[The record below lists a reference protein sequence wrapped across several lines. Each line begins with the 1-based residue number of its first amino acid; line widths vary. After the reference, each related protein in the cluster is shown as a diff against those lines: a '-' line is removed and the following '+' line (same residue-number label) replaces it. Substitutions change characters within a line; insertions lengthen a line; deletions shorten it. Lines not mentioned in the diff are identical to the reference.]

1 MAENTNVF
9 KSSMNALKEK
19 VGNMEINAQTVIT
32 VLRFAMEVVEATQ
45 LKGEAQKE
53 LAIKLVRQIV
63 VEAPISDD
71 KEKLLLDMIDAGILS
86 DTVESEGGRR
96 LCCELL
102 CLDLVSLGEFTGD
115 ECGELLGVLRG
126 VFPITLIFKSED
138 LTTA

>member
-63 VEAPISDD
+63 VDAPISDD
-71 KEKLLLDMIDAGILS
+71 KEKLLLDMIDAGILA
-86 DTVESEGGRR
+86 DTVELVVDATKGEVDVNAAVKVAAG
-96 LCCELL
+96 CCASFL
-102 CLDLVSLGEFTGD
+102 
-115 ECGELLGVLRG
+115 
-126 VFPITLIFKSED
+126 KSRK
-138 LTTA
+138 

>member
-1 MAENTNVF
+1 MTENTNVF

-71 KEKLLLDMIDAGILS
+71 KEKLLLKHINKTKILWKRSNDPLMI
-86 DTVESEGGRR
+86 
-96 LCCELL
+96 
-102 CLDLVSLGEFTGD
+102 
-115 ECGELLGVLRG
+115 
-126 VFPITLIFKSED
+126 
-138 LTTA
+138 